1 MLCSRIR
8 TALSA
13 RLDGEE
19 LPPGLTPGRLDDH
32 LAGCRDCRRW
42 DARVRVLTTGLDRAA
57 AHPADDP
64 AAAGELL
71 ARLRAV
77 SAGPAISGMR
87 DTATAGTG
95 TAGTGTAGTGTAGTG
110 TVGCGTVGCGTAET
124 GGTPAG

>member
-42 DARVRVLTTGLDRAA
+42 DAQARALTTGLDRIA

-64 AAAGELL
+64 ATAGALL

-77 SAGPAISGMR
+77 SAGPVRSG
-87 DTATAGTG
+87 TAGSGTADTG
-95 TAGTGTAGTGTAGTG
+95 TAD
-110 TVGCGTVGCGTAET
+110 T